1 MIMSF
6 SQIDILPST
15 QIFTALFTFK
25 DSEFS
30 SPLNV
35 FFQLYQ
41 FDTKNSLLNMGSTFI
56 FALIVFSSLF
66 VLLLADLLNR
76 FGILLKWT

>member
-1 MIMSF
+1 MSF

-15 QIFTALFTFK
+15 QIFNALFTFK

-41 FDTKNSLLNMGSTFI
+41 FETKNSLLNMGSTFI

-76 FGILLKWT
+76 FGILLKLT